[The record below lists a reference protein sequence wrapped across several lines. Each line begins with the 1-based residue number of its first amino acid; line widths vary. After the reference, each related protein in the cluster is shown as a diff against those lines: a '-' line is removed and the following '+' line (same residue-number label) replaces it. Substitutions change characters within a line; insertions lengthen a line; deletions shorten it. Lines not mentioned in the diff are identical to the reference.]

1 MKELYDTPIR
11 VFGKL
16 QGSSLQFCDY
26 MFQDEKIEEV
36 TERIRELLDITV
48 TEDDLD
54 LTCERVATEVDW
66 ATAKQQAT
74 DPDQESVQRTSGL
87 RDLGLRIGKCSNNC
101 YCRGMHVLSLFDSLI
116 NLLFRTFLCHLAR
129 YWHQIWGMNLYWHNT
144 EIFHFCIVSC
154 ILSGVM
160 PLWNLLGPVGDLH
173 CFSNTYMLVFFNANE
188 IQIRLYPADK
198 RNG

>member
-74 DPDQESVQRTSGL
+74 DRDQDSVQRTWGL
-87 RDLGLRIGKCSNNC
+87 RDFGLRIGKCSNNC
-101 YCRGMHVLSLFDSLI
+101 YCRGILVLSLVDGLMDEFCRSLA
-116 NLLFRTFLCHLAR
+116 LCLTV
-129 YWHQIWGMNLYWHNT
+129 N
-144 EIFHFCIVSC
+144 
-154 ILSGVM
+154 
-160 PLWNLLGPVGDLH
+160 
-173 CFSNTYMLVFFNANE
+173 
-188 IQIRLYPADK
+188 
-198 RNG
+198 